1 MIESESPVLVL
12 FPSSRVILL
21 ALRTGV
27 TMLQAPRPRDVQP
40 VLTMLPWLT
49 ELRAVPADVAQRLV
63 LTALLVLTVPLIASM
78 EAVQR
83 LVLTALLLLTVQ
95 RAVPMA
101 GRPRMVMSAV
111 PLLTGCTVE
120 QIAQGEA
127 ASPPQAGSA
136 VDWDAE
142 CLRDE
147 SQPLG

>member
-1 MIESESPVLVL
+1 MRCVAAEPPVIESESPVLVL

-27 TMLQAPRPRDVQP
+27 TMLQVPRPRDVQP

-49 ELRAVPADVAQRLV
+49 VLRAVPAD
-63 LTALLVLTVPLIASM
+63 
-78 EAVQR
+78 EAQR
-83 LVLTALLLLTVQ
+83 LVLTALLLLTVL
-95 RAVPMA
+95 RAVPML
-101 GRPRMVMSAV
+101 GGPRLVLSAL

-120 QIAQGEA
+120 HIAQGEA

>member
-1 MIESESPVLVL
+1 MIESESPVLAL
-12 FPSSRVILL
+12 FPSSRVILV

-27 TMLQAPRPRDVQP
+27 TMLQVLRPRDVQP

-49 ELRAVPADVAQRLV
+49 EQRAVPADVAQRLV

-83 LVLTALLLLTVQ
+83 LVLTALLLLTVL
-95 RAVPMA
+95 RAVPML
-101 GRPRMVMSAV
+101 GGPRLVLSAL
-111 PLLTGCTVE
+111 PLLTGCMVE
-120 QIAQGEA
+120 QIALREA
-127 ASPPQAGSA
+127 ASPPQEGAA
-136 VDWDAE
+136 VDWEAE